1 MNVDDRLLM
10 SYVDNLLSTKHRAKV
25 ERLIARSEDVAARVT
40 ALRASDMPYQ
50 AAFESFCSMPV
61 PESLTRSVES
71 LIESHNEGWRT
82 PYGRKR
88 GGMAWLAVAFFIGV
102 MSSGAAFEMLSG
114 PASTSASTSM
124 QSASSSA
131 PAWVQAVV
139 GYQTLYARDTLAS
152 VKDDHAA
159 TIKLVSAIQHEDGMA
174 VRVPDLS
181 DESLTFKRVQ
191 RLSYRNSRLVQ
202 IVYLPAHGQPV
213 ALCVM
218 AESKPDQAPSARR
231 VGDMNTVTW
240 RHANL
245 AYVLAAK
252 GSSEELQQLAAKIA
266 SGKTRTMYG

>member
-10 SYVDNLLSTKHRAKV
+10 SYVDNLLSTKHCAKV
-25 ERLIARSEDVAARVT
+25 ERLIARSEEVAARVA
-40 ALRASDMPYQ
+40 ALRASDVPYQ
-50 AAFESFCSMPV
+50 AAFESFCPIPL
-61 PESLTRSVES
+61 PERLARNVET

-82 PYGRKR
+82 PCGRKR
-88 GGMAWLAVAFFIGV
+88 GGMGWLAVAFFTGV
-102 MSSGAAFEMLSG
+102 MSSGAAFEMWSG
-114 PASTSASTSM
+114 ATSTSASI
-124 QSASSSA
+124 QSSSSSA

-139 GYQTLYARDTLAS
+139 GYQTLYARDTLAN

-159 TIKLVSAIQHEDGMA
+159 TIKLVSAIQREDGMA
-174 VRVPDLS
+174 VRVPDLN
-181 DESLTFKRVQ
+181 DDSLTFKRVQ

-218 AESKPDQAPSARR
+218 AESKPDQAPSAQR

>member
-10 SYVDNLLSTKHRAKV
+10 SYVDNLLSTKRCAKV
-25 ERLIARSEDVAARVT
+25 EQLIARFDEVAARVT
-40 ALRASDMPYQ
+40 ALRASQVPYQ
-50 AAFESFCSMPV
+50 EAFESFCSIPV
-61 PESLTRSVES
+61 PESLSRTVEALVES
-71 LIESHNEGWRT
+71 HQEAWRT

-88 GGMAWLAVAFFIGV
+88 GGMAWLAVAFFTGV
-102 MSSGAAFEMLSG
+102 MSSGAAFEMLSS
-114 PASTSASTSM
+114 PTSTSTSI

-139 GYQTLYARDTLAS
+139 NYQTLYARDTLAN

-181 DESLTFKRVQ
+181 DDSLTFKRVQ
-191 RLSYRNSRLVQ
+191 RLSYRNARLVQ

-218 AESKPDQAPSARR
+218 AEAKQDQAPSAQR

-266 SGKTRTMYG
+266 SGKARTIYG

>member
-10 SYVDNLLSTKHRAKV
+10 SYVDDLLSTKHCAKV
-25 ERLIARSEDVAARVT
+25 ERLIAHSEEVAARVT
-40 ALRASDMPYQ
+40 ALRASDVPYRD
-50 AAFESFCSMPV
+50 AFETFCSIPV
-61 PESLTRSVES
+61 PESLSRNVEA
-71 LIESHNEGWRT
+71 LIESHQASERT

-88 GGMAWLAVAFFIGV
+88 GGMAWLAVAFFTGV
-102 MSSGAAFEMLSG
+102 MSSGAAFQMLSN
-114 PASTSASTSM
+114 PASTSM

-139 GYQTLYARDTLAS
+139 SYQTLYARDTLAS
-152 VKDDHAA
+152 VKEDHAG
-159 TIKLVSAIQHEDGMA
+159 TVKLVSAIQHEDGMA

-181 DESLTFKRVQ
+181 DDSLTFKRVQ

-218 AESKPDQAPSARR
+218 AEGKPDQAPSAQR

-252 GSSEELQQLAAKIA
+252 GSSEELQQLAAKIV
-266 SGKTRTMYG
+266 SGKARTIYG